1 MFILR
6 SWRGILCPVGIK
18 GGDNREGPSAGRH
31 PGWLRERGEGRTQVR
46 QVELFFDLVYALA
59 VTQLTYH
66 LLDRLSLRGAFE
78 TLLLLLAVWTTWV
91 YTGWVTNYFDPDTR
105 PMRLMLLGAAFASL
119 VMSAS
124 IPAAFGDR
132 GLLFAASL
140 AAIQVGR
147 TVFVL
152 TAIGRGH
159 HLSGNFQR
167 AMAWWSATGLLWLA
181 GGLMTGD
188 LRTALWMVAVVA
200 QYVGVWIGFPVPG
213 LGRLR
218 TTDYTIV
225 GGHLAERCQL
235 FVLLALGESILVTGA
250 DFGGLDLSAST
261 VLAFAVA
268 FAGSVALWWIYFD
281 RGAEAGRR
289 AISAASDP
297 GRLGIYAYNYFHV
310 PMVAGIIVA
319 AAADGMT
326 MAHPTGRTTLA
337 TTALILGGFALYL
350 LGNALFEWTLRGRL
364 PRSRLVAVC
373 ALAALLPLSV
383 VSSALV
389 LLSAA
394 TLVMFAVALR
404 DVHVPDGA

>member
-1 MFILR
+1 
-6 SWRGILCPVGIK
+6 VGIE
-18 GGDNREGPSAGRH
+18 GGDNRGVPGGGRH
-31 PGWLRERGEGRTQVR
+31 PGWLHERDEGRPQVR
-46 QVELFFDLVYALA
+46 QIELFFDLVYALA
-59 VTQLTYH
+59 ITQLTYH
-66 LLDRLSLRGAFE
+66 LLERLSLRGALE

-124 IPAAFGDR
+124 IPGALGDR

-147 TVFVL
+147 TLFVL

-159 HLSGNFQR
+159 HLSGNFRR
-167 AMAWWSATGLLWLA
+167 AMVWWSATGLLWLA
-181 GGLMTGD
+181 GGLVTGD
-188 LRTALWMVAVVA
+188 LRPALWTVAVAA
-200 QYVGVWIGFPVPG
+200 QFVGVWVGFPVPG

-250 DFGGLDLSAST
+250 DFGGLELSVPTA
-261 VLAFAVA
+261 LAFAVA

-310 PMVAGIIVA
+310 PMVAGIIVD

-326 MAHPTGRTTLA
+326 MAHPTGKTTVG

-350 LGNALFEWTLRGRL
+350 LGNALFEWVLRSRL

-373 ALAALLPLSV
+373 ALGALLPLSLV
-383 VSSALV
+383 ASALV
-389 LLSAA
+389 LLCAA
-394 TLVMFAVALR
+394 TLVMFALALWDARVAG
-404 DVHVPDGA
+404 GA